1 MQIRVVCAA
10 NVTDDRNCICNLEEN
25 AKATTF
31 FYGHY
36 FILLM
41 YIAAN
46 IIKHIHMHI
55 YICTFYIYIYIHMS
69 ICIS

>member
-10 NVTDDRNCICNLEEN
+10 NVTDDRNCIWNWEEN

-36 FILLM
+36 FILVM

-46 IIKHIHMHI
+46 IIKD
-55 YICTFYIYIYIHMS
+55 IYIYI
-69 ICIS
+69 CITYIYVVYIY

>member
-25 AKATTF
+25 AKATAF
-31 FYGHY
+31 FYGYY
-36 FILLM
+36 FILVM

-46 IIKHIHMHI
+46 IIKHTHI
-55 YICTFYIYIYIHMS
+55 FT
-69 ICIS
+69 

>member
-31 FYGHY
+31 FYGYY
-36 FILLM
+36 FILVM

-46 IIKHIHMHI
+46 IIKHTHI
-55 YICTFYIYIYIHMS
+55 FT
-69 ICIS
+69 